1 MTTSEK
7 DKSLSLD
14 TTPETA
20 IPSRF
25 RVRFG
30 LITTI
35 LGFIVFMI
43 GVRPGLFFLDRSPV
57 VGFVQIAVFLVG
69 LAMICV
75 GGYVSL
81 MAFWQNGQ
89 RTIAADIGQRL
100 VATGY
105 VIAVFSGMA
114 DVFGLGTRPPPD
126 YVPYFGPLQAI
137 GVEIGQA
144 IIVVGFLL
152 LVPFLKWEMK
162 EGKVAAR

>member
-1 MTTSEK
+1 MRTSEK
-7 DKSLSLD
+7 DKSLSPD
-14 TTPETA
+14 TTPEA
-20 IPSRF
+20 ALPSRF

-30 LITTI
+30 LTTTI
-35 LGFIVFMI
+35 LGFIVFMV
-43 GVRPGLFFLDRSPV
+43 GARPALFSLDRSPV

-69 LAMICV
+69 LAPICL

-81 MAFWQNGQ
+81 MAFWRNGQ

-126 YVPYFGPLQAI
+126 FVPYFGPLQAT

-152 LVPFLKWEMK
+152 LVPFIRGRHQNLKNHK
-162 EGKVAAR
+162 